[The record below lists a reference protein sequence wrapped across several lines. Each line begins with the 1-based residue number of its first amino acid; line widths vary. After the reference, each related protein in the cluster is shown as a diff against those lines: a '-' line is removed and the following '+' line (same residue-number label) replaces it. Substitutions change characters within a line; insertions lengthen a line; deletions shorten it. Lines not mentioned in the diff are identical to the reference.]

1 VAYRLL
7 LLVCLVVSL
16 LPVPSQ
22 AAALDRAV
30 PNGWWYSQTG
40 VPNELGFAIVDDG
53 QARFWSEFKRL
64 GGVDA
69 LGYPV
74 SQRFVLDGFTV
85 QATQRAIMQWR
96 PESGSV
102 AFVNVFDKLH
112 DLGQDGWLR
121 SVRQT
126 PEQASFDEGGKSW
139 EQIVRDRLAL
149 MDGHPAIKARYLAA
163 VGDPVAAN
171 GLPTSPVVDVGNN
184 YALRAQRVVFQEW
197 KVDVPWAKA
206 GDVTVALGGD
216 IYKENGRIPQEATRP
231 SAPPEGAAVL
241 DPSSASPVAVTLP
254 GPAPSPAPTDVGAT
268 TAPLAAPPAQYVLG
282 PGDFASS
289 SIVAE
294 TALDAGVVAQGHR
307 DPASYAARL
316 GALGYV
322 RGFRRT
328 LARDGGGKPLVAVAE
343 LDLFKDPDSA
353 RAYVQLDAR
362 ENLVDPALRLD
373 PLPSPGVGDESGAF
387 RIVDGEVAAR
397 GYVVVFRRANA
408 VGIVSLLAQVATPSL
423 DDTVTLARAMDVRLR

>member
-1 VAYRLL
+1 VTYRLL
-7 LLVCLVVSL
+7 LLVCLVAAL
-16 LPVPSQ
+16 LPVSSQ
-22 AAALDRAV
+22 AAALDHAV
-30 PNGWWYSQTG
+30 PNGWWYSQAG

-85 QATQRAIMQWR
+85 QATQRVVMQWR
-96 PESGSV
+96 PESGAV

-126 PEQASFDEGGKSW
+126 PEQASFDEGGKAW

-149 MDGHPAIKARYLAA
+149 MDGHPAIKAKYLGA

-197 KVDVPWAKA
+197 KVDVPWARA

-216 IYKENGRIPQEATRP
+216 IFKENGRIPSEATRP
-231 SAPPEGAAVL
+231 SAPPEGTAAL
-241 DPSSASPVAVTLP
+241 DPATASPVAATSP
-254 GPAPSPAPTDVGAT
+254 GPGPSPIAVDAGAR
-268 TAPLAAPPAQYVLG
+268 TAPLSAPPAQYVLG
-282 PGDFASS
+282 PGDFAGSS
-289 SIVAE
+289 VVVEAV
-294 TALDAGVVAQGHR
+294 LDAAAVAQGHR
-307 DPASYAARL
+307 DPASYLARL
-316 GALGYV
+316 AALGYV

-343 LDLFKDPDSA
+343 VDLFKDPDSA

-373 PLPSPGVGDESGAF
+373 PLPSPTVGEESSAF

-397 GYVVVFRRANA
+397 GYAVLFRRANA
-408 VGIVSLLAQVATPSL
+408 VCVVSLLAQVAAPSI
-423 DDTVTLARAMDVRLR
+423 DDAVALARAKDARLR